1 MKQMAREGK
10 WTSCW
15 ATEVEEDEAV
25 DRIEGRQGGRE
36 TAKGERQR
44 EERSEAEE
52 DEGFKI

>member
-1 MKQMAREGK
+1 MAREGK